1 MMQRSILEEIKFQL
15 NNGKMTVRLIIV
27 NVIVFIAIYIVGLI
41 EGLFGSS
48 NIGLSLF
55 TFPTSVLE
63 FAMKPWTLFTRASFL
78 QHVVFIL
85 CGFNV

>member
-15 NNGKMTVRLIIV
+15 NNGKMTVRLIII
-27 NVIVFIAIYIVGLI
+27 NVIVFVAIYLVGLI
-41 EGLFGSS
+41 QGLFGSS

-63 FAMKPWTLFTRASFL
+63 FAMKPWTLFTVLLLTF
-78 QHVVFIL
+78 H
-85 CGFNV
+85 